1 MMKNIKKQFYLY
13 GLLFVLLQLSA
24 NSAYAQ
30 KVGVKTNLLY
40 DATTTL
46 NLGVELGLAKQWT
59 LDLSGNYN
67 AWLSTDKHK
76 LKHWLIQPE
85 VRYWLCQK
93 FNGHFFGLHAH
104 YAKFNA
110 GGIGLIKG
118 LKHDRAQGTLY
129 GAGLSYGYQ
138 WILSDRWGI
147 EGTVG
152 VGYARVNYNKYRCWT
167 CSEKQGP
174 NNKNYFGPTKIG
186 VTLIYVI
193 K

>member
-1 MMKNIKKQFYLY
+1 MKKLQKQFYLC
-13 GLLFVLLQLSA
+13 GLFVVLLQFA
-24 NSAYAQ
+24 NAAYAQ

-40 DATTTL
+40 DATSTL

-67 AWLSTDKHK
+67 GWLSTDKHK

-93 FNGHFFGLHAH
+93 FNGHFVGLHAH

-110 GGIGLIKG
+110 GGIGLVQS
-118 LKHDRAQGTLY
+118 LKHARTQGTLY

-138 WILSDRWGI
+138 WILNDRWGI
-147 EGTVG
+147 EGTFG
-152 VGYARVNYNKYRCWT
+152 IGYARVNYDKYRCWT

-174 NNKNYFGPTKIG
+174 NHKNYFGPTKVG